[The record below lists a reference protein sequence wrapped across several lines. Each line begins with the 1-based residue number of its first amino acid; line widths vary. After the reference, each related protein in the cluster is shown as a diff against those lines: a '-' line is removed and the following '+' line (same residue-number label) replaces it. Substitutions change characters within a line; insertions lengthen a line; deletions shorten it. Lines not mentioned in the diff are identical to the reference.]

1 MFYRK
6 NKIMVKK
13 KHICYLV
20 LLMFSSSLT
29 GQGVHPKDWGLKDF
43 QMTDPTLGEI
53 NFYVSEKGIDQDK
66 PVLLLFSGTR
76 GLPTMLVV
84 ESGDKSYQL
93 GTVPPDLI
101 FSFTDHFHVVF
112 IGKVGTPFCDTMKT
126 ESFNPLQNLEDYQ
139 PSREYVLNCGKE
151 WELAASS
158 LVIDEVI
165 TRLPNSSKR
174 MVVLGASEGGHTAIY
189 LAAENKNITHLV
201 SVVSGGLNQW
211 FSSVINRRIDAAKG
225 EISHQEAQDEIDK
238 LFATYKEIYSDPDN
252 TEKWYYG
259 HPYKRWGSFC
269 STIPLDELVKLDI
282 PILFVNGS
290 ADRNNP
296 ILQSDYVMLEFL
308 RLGKTN
314 LTYHV
319 IPGADHWFNETI
331 EEEGERK
338 HISHR
343 KDAFNFILDW
353 LVSDPQ

>member
-1 MFYRK
+1 MLFKNCVFYL
-6 NKIMVKK
+6 I
-13 KHICYLV
+13 V
-20 LLMFSSSLT
+20 LSIVHNVS
-29 GQGVHPKDWGLKDF
+29 GQGVAPKDWGLKDF
-43 QMTDPTLGEI
+43 TINDKNLGEI
-53 NFYVSEKGIDQDK
+53 NFYVSEKGIDEDK
-66 PVLLLFSGTR
+66 PILFLFSGTR

-84 ESGDKSYQL
+84 ETGDQSIQL

-101 FSFTDHFHVVF
+101 FSLTDAFHVAF
-112 IGKVGTPFCDTMKT
+112 MGKIGTPFCDTMKA
-126 ESFNPLQNLEDYQ
+126 ESINPLQNLEDYQ
-139 PSREYVLNCGKE
+139 PSHEYVLNCGKE

-158 LVIDEVI
+158 LVIEKLI
-165 TRLPNSSKR
+165 TMLPNTSKKI
-174 MVVLGASEGGHTAIY
+174 VVLGASEGGHLAIY
-189 LAAENKNITHLV
+189 LAAENTKVTHLV

-211 FSSVINRRIDAAKG
+211 FSSIINRRIDAAKG
-225 EISHQEAQDEIDK
+225 EMSHQEAQEEIDK

-269 STIPLDELVKLDI
+269 SDIPLEDLVKLEI
-282 PILFVNGS
+282 PILFVNGT

-319 IPGADHWFNETI
+319 IPGCDHWFTETVV
-331 EEEGERK
+331 EDGERK

-343 KDAFNFILDW
+343 KDAFKFILDW
-353 LVSDPQ
+353 LVDGE